1 MLAPPMFPSFE
12 RAYIEVLRHVSEDY
26 EFRNAPRGNTSR
38 ESLGLSFQL
47 SDPRSRTPFLNSR
60 KINPI
65 YHFAEALWY
74 LGGRSD
80 LAMIGYYAPRRHRD
94 SHDGVTIDG
103 SAYGARIFQQPYEQ
117 AVELLQGEKDSKRA
131 VLPVFR
137 AGELADPQSPDVPC
151 LLALHLLLR
160 EGRLHM
166 VCYMRANDAD
176 RGLIADVFS
185 FTLIQEFTACVLGVD
200 LGTYTHHVGSM
211 HIGEPDMPRVEQV
224 IAESIGRRSELP
236 RFAPPVMPTDT
247 GWPQILQVLEHEEAL
262 RLNRIQYTPEDIAVL
277 GLAPYWQQVVLLF
290 EVQRQLVHCAADPVD
305 LALIAALSP
314 ALRWQVTRR
323 WPGRM
328 PVEVRL

>member
-131 VLPVFR
+131 VLRCSAPESWLIRR
-137 AGELADPQSPDVPC
+137 ARMCRASSPYIC
-151 LLALHLLLR
+151 CSAK
-160 EGRLHM
+160 
-166 VCYMRANDAD
+166 A
-176 RGLIADVFS
+176 
-185 FTLIQEFTACVLGVD
+185 ACTWSAICGP
-200 LGTYTHHVGSM
+200 TTRTVG
-211 HIGEPDMPRVEQV
+211 
-224 IAESIGRRSELP
+224 
-236 RFAPPVMPTDT
+236 
-247 GWPQILQVLEHEEAL
+247 
-262 RLNRIQYTPEDIAVL
+262 
-277 GLAPYWQQVVLLF
+277 
-290 EVQRQLVHCAADPVD
+290 
-305 LALIAALSP
+305 
-314 ALRWQVTRR
+314 
-323 WPGRM
+323 
-328 PVEVRL
+328 